1 MTTIHYHIVPHD
13 GGYAYKLGDV
23 FSEPF
28 PTHDAALRAAQRA
41 AAEQRVPGETTIIQW
56 QDNHGKWHTEN
67 SEGSDRPEADVI
79 D

>member
-28 PTHDAALRAAQRA
+28 PTHAAALRAAHRA

-56 QDNHGKWHTEN
+56 QDNQGEWHTET
-67 SEGSDRPEADVI
+67 SQGSDRPEADVI

>member
-1 MTTIHYHIVPHD
+1 MTHIHYHIVPHD

-28 PTHDAALRAAQRA
+28 ATHDAALRAAQRA
-41 AAEQRVPGETTIIQW
+41 AAEQRVPGDTTIIQW
-56 QDNHGKWHTEN
+56 QDNQGKWHTETSAGN
-67 SEGSDRPEADVI
+67 DRPEADVI

>member
-56 QDNHGKWHTEN
+56 QDNQGKWHTETA
-67 SEGSDRPEADVI
+67 EGSDRPEADVI

>member
-28 PTHDAALRAAQRA
+28 PTHAAHCAPPTAPPPSSASPVRPRSSSGRTTRANGTPKPLKA
-41 AAEQRVPGETTIIQW
+41 TT
-56 QDNHGKWHTEN
+56 GP
-67 SEGSDRPEADVI
+67 RRM
-79 D
+79 